1 MDWVNAVFKSQV
13 YVFKAEKLDDMPEAH
28 IKWLSHLLF
37 HCSFKIQTFQ
47 FFASP
52 EETVWLPQ

>member
-1 MDWVNAVFKSQV
+1 MLFLESQV

-37 HCSFKIQTFQ
+37 HCSFKIQTSQ